1 MNKLYYGMSAGMFA
15 ILISTG
21 ANVGES
27 VRASLIPLLFV
38 FIPMVQKTFNKAAI

>member
-15 ILISTG
+15 ILVSTG

-27 VRASLIPLLFV
+27 LRAALIPLMFV
-38 FIPMVQKTFNKAAI
+38 FVPMIQKSFNKAAI